1 MFKSAHAV
9 TADWKTGV
17 DSCLAQLGQGPSSAG
32 ANLGFLYITEAI
44 SDGLDHILHDLRE
57 RSSISHWVGSTGL
70 GVCIL
75 NQSNCGEFFDDPTM
89 VIMAANVPPGSFIL
103 FPDSDSSGDL
113 DADSGRKKIATETSK
128 KDWPAGL
135 PFVIA
140 HADTANPNALPL
152 IEDLAEST
160 GGFIVGGLT
169 SSATPKHHVS
179 GSVTGG
185 SVSGVLFSPEV
196 PVVTALSQGCQP
208 MSCQHTVSRSTD
220 NLIFELDDRPALD
233 VLLGAFGVDS
243 VFALRGLEGDVHA
256 ALPVAGSDTADYVVR
271 NLVGVDEDHGVIA
284 IGAPVQ
290 DGEPIMFV
298 QRDSQAAE
306 NDLRQS
312 FEKLKSRSGD
322 QIKGGLYISCIA
334 RGPNM
339 FGRQNAE
346 LELIRDIFGGI
357 PVVGLY
363 ANGEISNNRI
373 YSYTGVLTLFV

>member
-17 DSCLAQLGQGPSSAG
+17 DSCLAQLGQGSSSAG
-32 ANLGFLYITEAI
+32 ANLGFLYITEAL
-44 SDGLDHILHDLRE
+44 SDSLDLILHDLRE
-57 RSSISHWVGSTGL
+57 RSGISHWVGSTGL
-70 GVCIL
+70 GVCIN
-75 NQSNCGEFFDDPTM
+75 NQSSCGEFFDDPTM
-89 VIMAANVPPGSFIL
+89 VILAANVPPGSFIL
-103 FPDSDSSGDL
+103 FPASDSSGDPGVDL
-113 DADSGRKKIATETSK
+113 DRQEITSEPSK

-135 PFVIA
+135 PFVVA
-140 HADTANPNALPL
+140 HADTSNPNALPL

-185 SVSGVLFSPEV
+185 SVSGVVFSPEV

-208 MSCQHTVSRSTD
+208 MSRPHTVSRSTD

-243 VFALRGLEGDVHA
+243 VLALRGLEGDVHA

-271 NLVGVDEDHGVIA
+271 NLIGVDEDHGVVA

-290 DGEPIMFV
+290 DGDPIMFV
-298 QRDSQAAE
+298 RRDPQAAE

-312 FEKLKSRSGD
+312 FEKLKSRAGD
-322 QIKGGLYISCIA
+322 HIKGGLYISCIA

-357 PVVGLY
+357 PLVGLY

>member
-32 ANLGFLYITEAI
+32 ANLGFLYITEAL
-44 SDGLDHILHDLRE
+44 SDSLDLILHDLHE
-57 RSSISHWVGSTGL
+57 RSGISHWVGSTGL
-70 GVCIL
+70 GVCI
-75 NQSNCGEFFDDPTM
+75 NNPSNCGEFFDDPTI
-89 VIMAANVPPGSFIL
+89 VILATNVPPGSFIL
-103 FPDSDSSGDL
+103 FPASDSSGAPGVDL
-113 DADSGRKKIATETSK
+113 DRQEIAWETLK
-128 KDWPAGL
+128 KDWPTGL
-135 PFVIA
+135 PFVVA
-140 HADTANPNALPL
+140 HADTSNPNALPL
-152 IEDLAEST
+152 IEHLAEST

-179 GSVTGG
+179 GTVTGG
-185 SVSGVLFSPEV
+185 SVSGVVFSPEV

-208 MSCQHTVSRSTD
+208 MSRPHTVSRSTD
-220 NLIFELDDRPALD
+220 NLIFELDNRPALD
-233 VLLGAFGVDS
+233 VLLGTFGVDS
-243 VFALRGLEGDVHA
+243 VLALRGLEGDVHA

-271 NLVGVDEDHGVIA
+271 NLIGVDEDHGVVA

-290 DGEPIMFV
+290 DGDPIMFV
-298 QRDSQAAE
+298 RRDPQAAE

-312 FEKLKSRSGD
+312 FEKLKSRAGD
-322 QIKGGLYISCIA
+322 HIKGGLYISCIA

-357 PVVGLY
+357 PLVGLY